1 MIFLKSSKAEIQI
14 TLNQVYLLKGSNIN
28 FQHSCLVKHF
38 HCCRIKETSQSEE
51 PLTSKPVSDCSNLDN
66 AISSVVICQEESSSV
81 LSAALQEKTAAVT
94 NTLND
99 GEASRD
105 VLPVTNP
112 SMSQNDSLLHSQDS
126 VLVELDNSQFSN
138 TFGTTKLMHTRVMMA
153 VKDVPAPKLCSHT
166 EWEETQVV
174 SPVEEL
180 QKRLVK
186 HASIISS
193 EVVEDSGK
201 INVVHK

>member
-1 MIFLKSSKAEIQI
+1 M
-14 TLNQVYLLKGSNIN
+14 
-28 FQHSCLVKHF
+28 
-38 HCCRIKETSQSEE
+38 KEPAQPEE
-51 PLTSKPVSDCSNLDN
+51 PLTSKSVSSSNSES

-81 LSAALQEKTAAVT
+81 LSASLQGKTTAVT
-94 NTLND
+94 NAVND
-99 GEASRD
+99 GEASQD
-105 VLPVTNP
+105 VLPGTNP
-112 SMSQNDSLLHSQDS
+112 SMSQKDALLLNQDS
-126 VLVELDNSQFSN
+126 VSMEMDNSLCSN
-138 TFGTTKLMHTRVMMA
+138 TVGATKLMHAWVMKA

-186 HASIISS
+186 HASIVTP

-201 INVVHK
+201 INVVHKSKNNFYGMWCHFY